1 MHLMN
6 PNPKISARV
15 TIVFLILFHTI
26 TSLDN
31 RLAAQEIIYARSG
44 DGIGFAIM
52 LFLGGLMMFYLGLK
66 KIQRDRLIANMPT
79 SKIRSMAMGL
89 VELYGKIR
97 AHKETITAPFSG
109 KECVYCRVSVGEWR
123 GSGKRRHLRMHRQ
136 REKGVLF
143 NLEDDTGK
151 VLIDARGAD
160 LTNLKRDVSIKLNQ
174 GGEMTDRL
182 KDYCEKHNIEWK
194 STIGHRSMEF
204 EETFI
209 EPGEDLYIM
218 GTAQHSPHSDKSDE
232 HIGHKKIMIGYA
244 QGQRM
249 FYISDKSE
257 KELLNKSASKS
268 AFMVFGGI
276 GLSALGLFM
285 ILSQFK

>member
-1 MHLMN
+1 MHLKKSNMKLSFQ
-6 PNPKISARV
+6 P
-15 TIVFLILFHTI
+15 TIVFLILFHAI
-26 TSLDN
+26 TSLEN
-31 RLAAQEIIYARSG
+31 SPESQKIIFARTG
-44 DGIGFAIM
+44 DGFGFAIF

-66 KIQRDRLIANMPT
+66 KIQRDRLIANIPT

-89 VELYGKIR
+89 VELYGIIK
-97 AHKETITAPFSG
+97 AHNETIIAPFSG

-123 GSGKRRHLRMHRQ
+123 GSGKRRHLRIHRQ

-151 VLIDARGAD
+151 VIIDARGAD
-160 LTNLKRDVSIKLNQ
+160 LTNLKRDVSIKLHDS
-174 GGEMTDRL
+174 GEMTDRL
-182 KDYCEKHNIEWK
+182 KAYCEKHKIEWK
-194 STIGHRSMEF
+194 STIGNRAMEF

-209 EPGEDLYIM
+209 EPGEDLYVM
-218 GTAQHSPHSDKSDE
+218 GTAQPSPHSDESKK
-232 HIGHKKIMIGYA
+232 HIGHEKIMIGYA

-257 KELLNKSASKS
+257 KELLHKSTSKS
-268 AFMVFGGI
+268 GFMIFGGI
-276 GLSALGLFM
+276 GLSALGLLM